1 MLVDLMKRE
10 QQLKTSQQIRGQS
23 LGMAETSTGSQAR
36 AVPQTKNSICNTWK
50 NKGYCNK
57 GDSCPWLYPED
68 ARFQRLGPKAKAK
81 AKASVE
87 SRVSAKVTAAL
98 AEAADEN
105 MTRFEDLT
113 GKLDQLEKMFE
124 QNSQIVEQRL
134 SRVLAALD
142 AGSSWPPWIEV
153 PASVSSEAPKMA
165 RRRRRVSSSRE
176 GPATPSQEDTTP
188 GSCNSARMRFSSPT
202 GSDGSEADVGAD
214 SSYRV

>member
-1 MLVDLMKRE
+1 MSE
-10 QQLKTSQQIRGQS
+10 
-23 LGMAETSTGSQAR
+23 
-36 AVPQTKNSICNTWK
+36 
-50 NKGYCNK
+50 
-57 GDSCPWLYPED
+57 
-68 ARFQRLGPKAKAK
+68 AK

-142 AGSSWPPWIEV
+142 AGSSRPPWIEV

-165 RRRRRVSSSRE
+165 RRRRRVSRE

-202 GSDGSEADVGAD
+202 GSDGSEAEVGAD

>member
-1 MLVDLMKRE
+1 MQRCVLV
-10 QQLKTSQQIRGQS
+10 S
-23 LGMAETSTGSQAR
+23 
-36 AVPQTKNSICNTWK
+36 
-50 NKGYCNK
+50 
-57 GDSCPWLYPED
+57 ED
-68 ARFQRLGPKAKAK
+68 K

-142 AGSSWPPWIEV
+142 AGSSWPPWMEV
-153 PASVSSEAPKMA
+153 PASVSSEAPKTA
-165 RRRRRVSSSRE
+165 RRRRRVSRE
-176 GPATPSQEDTTP
+176 GPATPSQGPATPSQGPATPSQEDTTP
-188 GSCNSARMRFSSPT
+188 GSCNSALMRSSSPT
-202 GSDGSEADVGAD
+202 GSDGSEAEVGAD
-214 SSYRV
+214 STYRV

>member
-1 MLVDLMKRE
+1 M
-10 QQLKTSQQIRGQS
+10 
-23 LGMAETSTGSQAR
+23 
-36 AVPQTKNSICNTWK
+36 
-50 NKGYCNK
+50 
-57 GDSCPWLYPED
+57 
-68 ARFQRLGPKAKAK
+68 QRCVLESEAK

-142 AGSSWPPWIEV
+142 AGSSWPNERTTNERILDDTRH
-153 PASVSSEAPKMA
+153 
-165 RRRRRVSSSRE
+165 RR
-176 GPATPSQEDTTP
+176 Q
-188 GSCNSARMRFSSPT
+188 SA
-202 GSDGSEADVGAD
+202 V
-214 SSYRV
+214 